1 MLDDCYAEDMQ
12 FDIVFIDAD
21 KKTYLEY
28 LKRVINED
36 GVQGKPLIKEGGLII
51 ADNTLWKNLVL
62 AQVRMHG
69 LSWSM

>member
-1 MLDDCYAEDMQ
+1 MLDDCYAKDMQ

-62 AQVRMHG
+62 AQVRVHG
-69 LSWSM
+69 LSRSM